1 MSQGNKMIQVS
12 ISLVDGG
19 LQEFEENDS
28 FANRLDKLKSQG
40 YEGKSLIHE
49 LITDDWGASPLYV
62 KISGTTTKGQEIN
75 EHIPYQ

>member
-1 MSQGNKMIQVS
+1 MILVS

-19 LQEFEENDS
+19 LQEFEESDS
-28 FANRLDKLKSQG
+28 FLQRLDQLKSEG

-49 LITDDWGASPLYV
+49 LITDDWGAPPLYV
-62 KISGTTTKGQEIN
+62 KISGKTSQGQEIN